1 MKLSAHYNKASIIIT
16 ISVLFAGAVIYFFAI
31 NYIAKQQ
38 LDQNLIEEIDGVKAY
53 IKLNQQLPKQ
63 VDFDEDLVL
72 FTKTDQSSLQRTFF
86 DTIYKNPKE
95 KKQEAGRA
103 VSCLISLKGN
113 NYKTILIV
121 SREDTEYLVQIIGF
135 ITLSLSIGLLLTL
148 FLTNRYILNG
158 LWKPFYK
165 TLIELK
171 SFNISD
177 NKSLNLKN
185 TNVDE
190 FNELNATVQ
199 GMSKKVKDDFQN
211 LKQFTENASHEMQTP
226 LAVITS
232 KLDTLIQD
240 EKLNS
245 GQYDQI
251 NDIYAATNKLSRLN
265 QSLLLLVKIENNLID
280 DVELLKLDSLIEEK
294 IKQFSELL
302 TDKQIKLNATLVPK
316 QISASKYLVDILLNN
331 LFSNAIRHNI
341 NSGEITITLTGD
353 KLIFQNNGI
362 EMPLDQERVFERF
375 IKSKRSE
382 GTGLGLAL
390 VKNICNKYS
399 WQINYYY
406 NVSLHTFEIGFN
418 FNSNIKPKSV
428 SAEIEPTTQGFSVT

>member
-31 NYIAKQQ
+31 NYIAKHQ
-38 LDQNLIEEIDGVKAY
+38 LDQNLIEEIDGVKDY
-53 IKLNQQLPKQ
+53 IKHNQQLPKQ
-63 VDFDEDLVL
+63 VDFDEDLVI
-72 FTKTDQSSLQRTFF
+72 FSKTNDTAIQRRFF

-103 VSCLISLKGN
+103 VSCLVKVKTN
-113 NYKTILIV
+113 NYKTVLIV
-121 SREDTEYLVQIIGF
+121 SREDTEYLVQIIGL
-135 ITLSLSIGLLLTL
+135 ITLVLSVGLLLTL
-148 FLTNRYILNG
+148 FITNRYILNG

-177 NKSLNLKN
+177 NKSLNLK
-185 TNVDE
+185 TTKVDE
-190 FNELNATVQ
+190 FNDLNTTVQ

-240 EKLNS
+240 EKLNDE
-245 GQYDQI
+245 QYIQI
-251 NDIYAATNKLSRLN
+251 NDIYSATNRLSRLN

-280 DVELLKLDSLIEEK
+280 DIELLDLEVFIKEK
-294 IKQFSELL
+294 INQFNELL
-302 TDKQIKLNATLVPK
+302 ADKQINLKAAL
-316 QISASKYLVDILLNN
+316 ISREIYASKYLIDILLNN
-331 LFSNAIRHNI
+331 LFSNAIRHNE
-341 NSGEITITLTGD
+341 NSGQIIISLTGN
-353 KLIFQNNGI
+353 KLTFQNTGSST
-362 EMPLDQERVFERF
+362 PLDQNKIFDRF

-390 VKNICNKYS
+390 VKNICNKYG
-399 WQINYYY
+399 WQITYCY
-406 NVSLHTFEIGFN
+406 NASVHTFEI
-418 FNSNIKPKSV
+418 V
-428 SAEIEPTTQGFSVT
+428 LQH

>member
-16 ISVLFAGAVIYFFAI
+16 ISVLFVGAVIYFFAI
-31 NYIAKQQ
+31 NYIAKHQ
-38 LDQNLIEEIDGVKAY
+38 LDENLIEEVDGVRYY

-72 FTKTDQSSLQRTFF
+72 FTKTNKNNLQRKFF
-86 DTIYKNPKE
+86 DTVYKNPKE

-135 ITLSLSIGLLLTL
+135 ITFILSIGLLLTL

-165 TLIELK
+165 TLVELK

-177 NKSLNLKN
+177 NKTLNLKH

-190 FNELNATVQ
+190 FNELNVTVQ

-302 TDKQIKLNATLVPK
+302 TDKQIKLNAVLVPK

-353 KLIFQNNGI
+353 KLVFQNNGV
-362 EMPLDQERVFERF
+362 EMPLDQEKVFERF

-390 VKNICNKYS
+390 VKNICNKYG

-406 NVSLHTFEIGFN
+406 NRSLHTFEIAFN
-418 FNSNIKPKSV
+418 FNVNSKLKS
-428 SAEIEPTTQGFSVT
+428 AQ